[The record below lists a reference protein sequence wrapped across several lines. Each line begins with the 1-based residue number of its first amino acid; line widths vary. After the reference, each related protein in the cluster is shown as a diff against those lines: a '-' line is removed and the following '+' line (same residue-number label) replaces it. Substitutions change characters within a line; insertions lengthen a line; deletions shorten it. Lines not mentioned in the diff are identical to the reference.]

1 MKMHRLSLS
10 QRLSLVFATVL
21 VACCA
26 TSAWLQTTTSERHEQ
41 EVIQRLSAG
50 LAAHI
55 AESSELME
63 PTGLNQKAVHALFD
77 KLMDVN
83 PSVEVY
89 LLDLQGNIIAQAAP
103 DGHIKRDRVDVAP
116 VQRLLAGSR
125 LPILGD
131 DPRRV
136 VGEKVFNA
144 AVLKAKG
151 RPAGYVYVVLLGE
164 DHDVLVSRLKPDDVL
179 RAALSIMGL
188 VAMLGLGIGLLA
200 FHWITRPL
208 HRLTAEVNRIRA
220 GSLARGVTA
229 GPQATPSVPVNEDEI
244 ASLELA
250 FRQLNQRIA
259 DQWRELQEQDQQRRD
274 LVANIS
280 HDLRTP
286 LASMH
291 GYLETLRLKSERL
304 SEAERVRYLDI
315 ALDQSKKVSRLA
327 QELFELARLEEG
339 SVKLDREPFSLVD
352 LVQDVFQKFELAAEA
367 RQQRLVPDI
376 ELDLP
381 VVRADFGMIERVL
394 TNLLD
399 NALRHSPPGGDIQVR
414 LRRVDGS
421 VVVQVSDSGPGI
433 AETVRRTMFTRPSF
447 RSDARDF
454 ARGLGLV
461 IVRRILL
468 LHESDI
474 SVVPGPG
481 RGATFEFA
489 LEAAARHSWARA
501 RPSV

>member
-1 MKMHRLSLS
+1 MRLSLS

-21 VACCA
+21 VASCA

-55 AESSELME
+55 AGNSELME
-63 PTGLNQKAVHALFD
+63 PTGLNQKAVHTLFD

-89 LLDLQGNIIAQAAP
+89 LLDLDGRIIAQSAP
-103 DGHIKRDRVDVAP
+103 DGHVKRDRVAIGP
-116 VQRLLAGSR
+116 IQRLLAGGA

-131 DPRRV
+131 DPRSAE
-136 VGEKVFNA
+136 GEKVFNA

-151 RPAGYVYVVLLGE
+151 SPAGYVYVVLLGE
-164 DHDVLVSRLKPDDVL
+164 EHDALVSHVERDDVL
-179 RAALSIMGL
+179 TTALTIMGL
-188 VAMLGLGIGLLA
+188 VAMLWLGIGLLA

-208 HRLTAEVNRIRA
+208 RMLTAEVHRIRA
-220 GSLARGVTA
+220 SSLSQGGVPAADDIDVERG
-229 GPQATPSVPVNEDEI
+229 PDDEI
-244 ASLELA
+244 ASLQLA
-250 FRQLNQRIA
+250 FHQLAKRIA
-259 DQWRELQEQDQQRRD
+259 DQWRDLQEQDQQRRD

-291 GYLETLRLKSERL
+291 GYLETLRLKAEHLSEFERL
-304 SEAERVRYLDI
+304 HYLDVAI
-315 ALDQSKKVSRLA
+315 DQSKKVSRLA

-339 SVKLDREPFSLVD
+339 GVKLDMEPFSLVD
-352 LVQDVFQKFELAAEA
+352 LVQDVFQKFELAVEA
-367 RQQRLVPDI
+367 KQQRLIPDI

-381 VVRADFGMIERVL
+381 IVRADFGMIERVL

-399 NALRHSPPGGDIQVR
+399 NALRHSPIGGEIKVK
-414 LRRVDGS
+414 LRCDGGS
-421 VVVQVSDSGPGI
+421 VLVQVSDSGPGI
-433 AETVRRTMFTRPSF
+433 PDTVRRTMFTRPSF
-447 RSDARDF
+447 RSDSHNF

-474 SVVPGPG
+474 SVFPSQAC
-481 RGATFEFA
+481 GATFEFA
-489 LEAAARHSWARA
+489 LEAANRTASARA
-501 RPSV
+501 RRLPSA